1 MYIHFCFSFN
11 KLVTLNINTNGIYV
25 LITGLSGNKEGIS
38 LIIGCEDVLRNIVAL
53 TKDTSMIVRKEALL
67 CLINILA
74 EERGA
79 LAIIGLD
86 TTANEHIE
94 PSYNSVLIENLIDL
108 IIDPKNKVCLPDFF

>member
-1 MYIHFCFSFN
+1 M
-11 KLVTLNINTNGIYV
+11 
-25 LITGLSGNKEGIS
+25 SGNKEGIS

-53 TKDTSMIVRKEALL
+53 TKDTSIIVRKEALL
-67 CLINILA
+67 CLINVLA

-86 TTANEHIE
+86 NTTNGLKE

-108 IIDPKNKVCLPDFF
+108 IMDPQNKV